1 MRIWNTV
8 WLPVNEKMPRLVFLA
23 GLIIGAGFFYY
34 FYSHGLTTAHYDAK
48 AHLLVARRIV
58 DSLEPGYLQM
68 GAQWLPLI
76 HLLYLPFIIFD
87 SQYRSGFLPSLI
99 SIAAFAWSGL
109 LTYRIA
115 YGISGS
121 VFAGVFAAAV
131 LLSNTNLEYLQS
143 CPLTEPLYMALFL
156 SAVEA
161 LICWRESDRSKLPWV
176 AAVWVSL
183 GGLCRYEGWCLLV
196 GVLALLACD
205 LWTRH
210 IPRGT
215 AIKAGA
221 VFVGMFGVPAGIHF
235 GYIMYHTGSLFF
247 HRVAAGNPDP
257 YMTHGR
263 PILSLV
269 FHLAQISQIAAILP
283 LMVAAI
289 GLLLFLFQRDKIIS
303 RLPLLLLWV
312 PSLINIAALYWGL
325 VYRLRYSVL
334 LVPAVAIFASLVI
347 KAEFLKK
354 YVLQLL
360 LLTAIILPWISW
372 ITFRRDPMKMLVSG
386 PGVLIVPAVG
396 LILFM
401 IAQVRQRYD
410 FPLLI
415 LCILGLQ
422 IPPLQRE
429 TRPMLVETLEHE
441 FIEPERQEVIR
452 YLRQNHDGRRILI
465 DMGRQAPL
473 VYDSKI
479 PVKDFIYNDGRGA
492 HWHKA
497 VKDPVHNVGWLCV
510 EKGDAVWQVIQNVP
524 VIREKYFPVV
534 KTENF
539 SLYRLNEK

>member
-1 MRIWNTV
+1 MHIWNAV
-8 WLPVNEKMPRLVFLA
+8 WSPDNKKIPRFVFFA
-23 GLIIGAGFFYY
+23 GLIIGAASFCY

-58 DSLEPGYLQM
+58 DSLEPGYVQM

-109 LTYRIA
+109 LTYRIS
-115 YGISGS
+115 YRISGS
-121 VFAGVFAAAV
+121 AIAGVFAAAV
-131 LLSNTNLEYLQS
+131 LLFNTNLEYLQS
-143 CPLTEPLYMALFL
+143 CPLTEPLFMALFL
-156 SAVEA
+156 SAIEA
-161 LICWRESDRSKLPWV
+161 LIRWRESDRSKLPWA

-210 IPRGT
+210 MPRRT
-215 AIKAGA
+215 AIKAGV
-221 VFVGMFGVPAGIHF
+221 VFLGMFGIPAGMHF
-235 GYIMYHTGSLFF
+235 GFIMYHTGALFF

-257 YMTHGR
+257 YMTYKR
-263 PILSLV
+263 PILSMV
-269 FHLAQISQIAAILP
+269 FHLAQISQIATTLP

-289 GLLLFLFQRDKIIS
+289 GLLLFLFQRDKIKS

-347 KAEFLKK
+347 KAEFVKK

-360 LLTAIILPWISW
+360 LLTTIVLPWISW
-372 ITFRRDPMKMLVSG
+372 ITFKRDPMKMLMFG
-386 PGVLIVPAVG
+386 PGALLLPVVAI
-396 LILFM
+396 ILFM

-410 FPLLI
+410 FSILI
-415 LCILGLQ
+415 LCILGMQ
-422 IPPLQRE
+422 IPLLGRE
-429 TRPMLVETLEHE
+429 TRPMLAETLEHE

-452 YLRQNHDGRRILI
+452 YLNRNYDGRRILI

-473 VYDSKI
+473 VYDSKLS
-479 PVKDFIYNDGRGA
+479 VKNFIYNDGDGVYWRKTVA
-492 HWHKA
+492 
-497 VKDPVHNVGWLCV
+497 DPVHNVAWLCA
-510 EKGDAVWQVIQNVP
+510 EKGDAVWQVLQGDSG
-524 VIREKYFPVV
+524 IREKYYPVV

-539 SLYRLNEK
+539 SLYRLNQ

>member
-1 MRIWNTV
+1 MRIWNAV
-8 WLPVNEKMPRLVFLA
+8 WPPDNEKIPRLVFLA
-23 GLIIGAGFFYY
+23 GLIIGASFFCY
-34 FYSHGLTTAHYDAK
+34 FYRHGLTTAHYDAK

-58 DSLEPGYLQM
+58 DSLEPGYVQM

-99 SIAAFAWSGL
+99 SIVAFAWSGL
-109 LTYRIA
+109 LTYRIS
-115 YGISGS
+115 YRITGS
-121 VFAGVFAAAV
+121 VFAGVFAAVV
-131 LLSNTNLEYLQS
+131 LFSNTNLEYLQS

-156 SAVEA
+156 SAIEA
-161 LICWRESDRSKLPWV
+161 LIRWRDSDRSKLPW
-176 AAVWVSL
+176 AAAIWVSL

-196 GVLALLACD
+196 GILALLACD
-205 LWTRH
+205 LWTRYM
-210 IPRGT
+210 PKRA

-221 VFVGMFGVPAGIHF
+221 FFVAMFSVPVGIHF
-235 GYIMYHTGSLFF
+235 GYIMYHTGALFF

-257 YMTHGR
+257 YMTYRR
-263 PILSLV
+263 PMLSLV

-283 LMVAAI
+283 LTVAVI
-289 GLLLFLFQRDKIIS
+289 GLLLFLFQRDKIKS

-312 PSLINIAALYWGL
+312 PSMINIAALYWGL

-347 KAEFLKK
+347 KAEPIKK
-354 YVLQLL
+354 YALQLL
-360 LLTAIILPWISW
+360 LLMAMVLPWISW
-372 ITFRRDPMKMLVSG
+372 ITFKRNPDKMLVSG
-386 PGVLIVPAVG
+386 PGVLILPAIG

-415 LCILGLQ
+415 LCVLGLQ
-422 IPPLQRE
+422 LPVLERE

-452 YLRQNHDGRRILI
+452 YLNGNYDGRKILI

-473 VYDSKI
+473 VYDSRL
-479 PVKDFIYNDGRGA
+479 PVRDFIYNDGNGA
-492 HWHKA
+492 YWRKT
-497 VKDPVHNVGWLCV
+497 VSDPVHNVGWLCA
-510 EKGDAVWQVIQNVP
+510 EKGDAVWKVLQDDSI
-524 VIREKYFPVV
+524 IREKYSPVV
-534 KTENF
+534 NTENF
-539 SLYRLNEK
+539 SLYRLNQ